1 MRGHLRKR
9 GQDTWALVVDL
20 GRDPQTDKRRQQW
33 HTVKGT
39 KKDAERELRDLLHRI
54 ETGGYVQPAHLT
66 MGAFLEQWLA
76 DYAATNTGPRTV
88 ENYRGYIRRYL
99 LPHLGSVPLEKLTPQ
114 QVQGIYAQMLGRG
127 LSARTVLHAHR
138 VLSEA
143 LAHAVKWGLV
153 ARNVA
158 NAVDPP
164 KPQRKEMSTLDS
176 EGVARFVRA
185 AQKSPYLALFTLA
198 IYTGLR
204 RSELVGLRWQDV
216 DLAGGALSVTQTL
229 QRVHG
234 QGLLMLQPKTARSRR
249 RVALSPEVVA
259 LLRAHRARQAELR
272 LAVGPVWQEGGWV
285 FTRPDGRP
293 LDPDEV
299 THAFAR
305 TIKAAGI
312 AGVRLHDLRHTHA
325 SLMLAQG
332 VHPKIVSERLGHAS
346 ITITLDTYSHVLP
359 GLQEAAALAFE
370 VGLKPADVAAAGA
383 H

>member
-127 LSARTVLHAHR
+127 LAARTVLHAHR

-312 AGVRLHDLRHTHA
+312 MGVRLHDLRHTHA